1 MLFLFTAN
9 KQNKQKLKKCQAFQ
23 RCKNFEIKKI
33 MIHGAALQT
42 YVNFNILRRGVLF
55 TWHVG
60 RNYCD

>member
-55 TWHVG
+55 T
-60 RNYCD
+60 